1 VVNQAVE
8 AAEICKGEPTNHQ
21 QSQAA
26 CPRKRSQ
33 SMTIINTSDQ
43 PSKHPIM
50 RRLPN
55 SSLTTLLRPSNMEMI
70 LVRHSENLSI
80 PILTPGNLPCDR
92 ACILAMILTMKL
104 REHLRTSNSRSNSNQ
119 SLTTFVSEN
128 ELWTIISQKLM
139 HFYGNVVPKA

>member
-1 VVNQAVE
+1 
-8 AAEICKGEPTNHQ
+8 
-21 QSQAA
+21 
-26 CPRKRSQ
+26 
-33 SMTIINTSDQ
+33 
-43 PSKHPIM
+43 
-50 RRLPN
+50 
-55 SSLTTLLRPSNMEMI
+55 MEMI